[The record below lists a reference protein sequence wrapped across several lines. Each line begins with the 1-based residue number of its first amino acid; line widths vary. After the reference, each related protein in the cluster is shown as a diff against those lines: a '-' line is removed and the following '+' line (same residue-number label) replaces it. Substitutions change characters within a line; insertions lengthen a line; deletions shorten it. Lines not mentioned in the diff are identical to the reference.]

1 MHSNRLFAEAESA
14 DEQWD
19 ETLDS
24 LAIAV
29 ARDLAAKRL
38 LRKGAQN
45 AARFHFRGYARRLLN
60 PLLDQVRAEVQSGY
74 REVLDLREENLQLKQ
89 LLADAERRRRRALFA
104 ILTLS
109 VLALTTVLAAGLLLR
124 ASAAPHARL
133 GVSPDYPETPATGA
147 PSPRLARLTVD
158 PAEPTSR

>member
-1 MHSNRLFAEAESA
+1 MHTNRLFAEAESA

-24 LAIAV
+24 LAVAV

-45 AARFHFRGYARRLLN
+45 AARFHFRSYARRLLN
-60 PLLDQVRAEVQSGY
+60 PLLDQVREEVQSGY
-74 REVLDLREENLQLKQ
+74 REVLDLREENLRLKR
-89 LLADAERRRRRALFA
+89 LLADAERRRRRALVV

-109 VLALTTVLAAGLLLR
+109 VLALSTVLAAGLL
-124 ASAAPHARL
+124 H
-133 GVSPDYPETPATGA
+133 ATGA
-147 PSPRLARLTVD
+147 HLPPETGGTLVIPEAGATSEAARSSAPLNAG
-158 PAEPTSR
+158 PAESTSG